1 MAKKSPRKIRA
12 VLFDLGK
19 VICHFNFEPAF
30 RRLARSSKKSA
41 RDVEDYFVASGLE
54 VLYDGGKI
62 TTATFY
68 REVKRAL
75 GHRLDRRGFER
86 AWNGIFRGNAPIFR
100 TIRRLKKAGYRLV
113 LLSNTNEMHSRYLFK
128 TYPVFKLF
136 DRRIVSWKEKRRKP
150 DHALY
155 RTAIRACG
163 ARPEEILYIDDR
175 EDLTDAAAELG
186 IVTYT
191 YKYDTPALLR
201 RMKELGI
208 E

>member
-1 MAKKSPRKIRA
+1 MAKKSPVKIRA

-19 VICHFNFEPAF
+19 VICHFNFETAF
-30 RRLARSSKKSA
+30 RRLAKASKKSE
-41 RDVEDYFVASGLE
+41 RDIEDYFVASGLE

-62 TTATFY
+62 TTAEFH
-68 REVKRAL
+68 RQVKKAL
-75 GHRLDRRGFER
+75 GHGLDLQEFER
-86 AWNGIFRGNAPIFR
+86 IWNGIFKANAPMIR
-100 TIRRLKKAGYRLV
+100 LIRRLKKSGYRLV
-113 LLSNTNEMHSRYLFK
+113 LLSNTNEMHSRYLFA
-128 TYPVFKLF
+128 TYSVFELF

-155 RTAIRACG
+155 RTAVRACK
-163 ARPEEILYIDDR
+163 ARPAEVFYIDDR
-175 EDLTDAAAELG
+175 EDLTSEAAELG

-208 E
+208 R